1 MLKVGLVGIGFMGR
15 MHLQNYVR
23 LQNEGYP
30 VQVTAIC
37 DKDKKKFQGIFTEGN
52 IQLPGTD
59 IDFSPYRLYVDFDRM
74 LEEEELDVV
83 DISLPTYL
91 HAPLALKALN
101 KGVHVLC
108 EKPMALTSI
117 EAKEMIEA
125 SKISGSK
132 LMIAQVLRFWP
143 AYEYLKETVDSG
155 RYGRV
160 ISAYFFRGGTPP
172 KWTYENWMIHGDT
185 SGGGL
190 LDMHIH
196 DIDMVHWLF
205 GKPQAVSSLSID
217 VLDSHSYD
225 AMSTNY
231 VYPDSKVVNT
241 QVDRVMCGDFGFHMS
256 YRVNFE
262 QGTLVYEKREVKDY
276 PNQGK
281 AFTPELSPDTGYFR
295 EIHYFLEAVRHD
307 RAVERALPEDTLTSL
322 RIAEAERSS
331 ALQRGV
337 LVPFV

>member
-1 MLKVGLVGIGFMGR
+1 MLKVGLIGIGFMGR
-15 MHLQNYVR
+15 THLHNYLR
-23 LQNEGYP
+23 LQQEGYP
-30 VQVTAIC
+30 VRVTAIC
-37 DKDKKKFQGIFTEGN
+37 DIDEKKFQGVFTEGN

-59 IDFSPYRLYVDFDRM
+59 IDFSPYRLYADFDRL
-74 LEEEELDVV
+74 LEEEELDIV

-91 HAPLALKALN
+91 HAPYTLKALN
-101 KGVHVLC
+101 KGIHVLC
-108 EKPMALTSI
+108 EKPMAMNSA
-117 EAKEMIEA
+117 EARKMIEA
-125 SKISGSK
+125 ADRSGRK

-155 RYGRV
+155 RYGRAV
-160 ISAYFFRGGTPP
+160 SACFFRGGTPP
-172 KWTYENWMIHGDT
+172 KWTYENWMIRGET

-205 GKPQAVSSLSID
+205 GKPEAVSALSVD
-217 VLDSHSYD
+217 VLDSESYD

-231 VYPDSKVVNT
+231 VYPGSMVVNT
-241 QVDRVMCGDFGFHMS
+241 QVDRAMCGDYGFHMT

-262 QGTLVYEKREVKDY
+262 RGTLVYENRELKDY
-276 PNQGK
+276 PNGSK
-281 AFTPELSPDTGYFR
+281 SFVPELSADTGYYR
-295 EIHYFLEAVRHD
+295 EIRYFLDAVQHD
-307 RAVERALPEDTLTSL
+307 RPVERALPEDTLATL
-322 RIAEAERSS
+322 RIAEAERAS